1 MKGYED
7 FNEELILRDYLA
19 YDRTRLSLMRTFLS
33 FGRTSLGLLASGIG
47 LLIVRSTLMI
57 RIIGWFM
64 IIVAGIV
71 FIFGVV
77 ICFHYKRRLDVL
89 DND

>member
-47 LLIVRSTLMI
+47 LFIVRST
-57 RIIGWFM
+57 
-64 IIVAGIV
+64 
-71 FIFGVV
+71 
-77 ICFHYKRRLDVL
+77 RLDVL